1 MRLELKSILIC
12 PSGSVELRASVLQAK
27 GRWFESGLNHHN
39 FLWKG
44 NIIIMKK
51 IFIDA
56 PLDYVTGHL
65 RYGHLEGIVEMTDE
79 EFERFKEDPI
89 NFFYDNE
96 YECNRLDLIID
107 DFEVDDRGPINEVN
121 WEERS

>member
-1 MRLELKSILIC
+1 
-12 PSGSVELRASVLQAK
+12 
-27 GRWFESGLNHHN
+27 
-39 FLWKG
+39 
-44 NIIIMKK
+44 MKK

-56 PLDYVTGHL
+56 PLDYVAGHL

-79 EFERFKEDPI
+79 EFERFKKDPI
-89 NFFYDNE
+89 NFIYDNE

-107 DFEVDDRGPINEVN
+107 DFEVDDRGSINEVN